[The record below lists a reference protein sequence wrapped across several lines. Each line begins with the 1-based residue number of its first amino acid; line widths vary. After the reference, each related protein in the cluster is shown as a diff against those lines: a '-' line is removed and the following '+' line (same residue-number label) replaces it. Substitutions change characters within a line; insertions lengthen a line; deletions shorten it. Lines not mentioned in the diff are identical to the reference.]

1 MEAARGLGLGAAAAT
16 MAAAAATAGTELASQ
31 AIAPGEDRGAVPPP
45 RKVDE
50 VTGWGDEWDKD
61 EEGPN
66 KRLLGSPGE
75 DKMGRPDPKQQSRG
89 ILQYTHRKGRNGES
103 QAVQTRTEYTPMTRG
118 GQTPERGVPGGA
130 GRNVALHDAI
140 SAADGARRGG
150 GDSIKTWNWWNWRRR
165 RRRRRRQFPP

>member
-50 VTGWGDEWDKD
+50 VTGWGDEWDED

-66 KRLLGSPGE
+66 KRLRGPPGE

-89 ILQYTHRKGRNGES
+89 TLHYTYRKGRNGES
-103 QAVQTRTEYTPMTRG
+103 QAV
-118 GQTPERGVPGGA
+118 
-130 GRNVALHDAI
+130 
-140 SAADGARRGG
+140 
-150 GDSIKTWNWWNWRRR
+150 
-165 RRRRRRQFPP
+165 

>member
-16 MAAAAATAGTELASQ
+16 MAAAAATAGTEHASQ

-50 VTGWGDEWDKD
+50 VTGWGDEWDED

-89 ILQYTHRKGRNGES
+89 TLQYTHRKGRNGES
-103 QAVQTRTEYTPMTRG
+103 QAAQTGTEYTPMTRG
-118 GQTPERGVPGGA
+118 GADPRTRRSGRSGTKRNLTRRHLCSWWGEAGG
-130 GRNVALHDAI
+130 
-140 SAADGARRGG
+140 
-150 GDSIKTWNWWNWRRR
+150 W
-165 RRRRRRQFPP
+165 Q